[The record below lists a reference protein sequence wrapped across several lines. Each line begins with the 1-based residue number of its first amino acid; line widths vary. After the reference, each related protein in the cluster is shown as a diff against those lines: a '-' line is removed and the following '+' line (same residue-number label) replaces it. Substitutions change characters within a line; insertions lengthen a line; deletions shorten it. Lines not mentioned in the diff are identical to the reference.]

1 MFNYDGQFATGST
14 KGNLRLYGKVG
25 SKTKNLFSFLEIQL
39 DL

>member
-14 KGNLRLYGKVG
+14 KGNLRLYDKVG